1 MKAKE
6 LLDSGAVGEPSCARI
21 HTLRGSRTIEDSF
34 AMEPGALVWRRDP
47 MANAV
52 GQVFDAGWHSYA
64 TAMWLLGDD
73 VEKVSAMITRTSDF
87 MLDVPSTITWKLR
100 RRDCLVVFGFGYAER
115 MPIRGRYYSLD
126 DFFEIQ
132 GSEGVIW
139 VTRCTGEMLDL
150 PPVVLYRDGE
160 STAFQV
166 PSDWADGFKGAARS
180 FVDCLIADEQPDMDV
195 AFSTRVL
202 KATLAAY
209 RASETDTAVDPSSIT
224 LGCCTD

>member
-1 MKAKE
+1 
-6 LLDSGAVGEPSCARI
+6 
-21 HTLRGSRTIEDSF
+21 
-34 AMEPGALVWRRDP
+34 
-47 MANAV
+47 
-52 GQVFDAGWHSYA
+52 VFDGGWHSYA

-100 RRDCLVVFGFGYAER
+100 RRDCLVVFGFGHAER
-115 MPIRGRYYSLD
+115 MPIRGRYYPLD

-166 PSDWADGFKGAARS
+166 PSDWAESFKGAARN
-180 FVDCLIADEQPDMDV
+180 FIDCLLAGEQPDMDV
-195 AFSTRVL
+195 EFSTRVL
-202 KATLAAY
+202 RATLAAY
-209 RASETDTAVDPSSIT
+209 RASDTNAAVDPSSIT
-224 LGCCTD
+224 